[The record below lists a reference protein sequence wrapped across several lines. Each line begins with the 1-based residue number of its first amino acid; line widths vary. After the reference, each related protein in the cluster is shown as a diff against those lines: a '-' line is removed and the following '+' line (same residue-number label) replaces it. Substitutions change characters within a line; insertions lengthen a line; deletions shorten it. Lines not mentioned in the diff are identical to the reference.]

1 MQEENLQFMV
11 NFFNGNF
18 SVLKNMV
25 IPLINREIKKFSVRG
40 QHQDSL
46 CTGTHI
52 FTFVFRCKLP
62 RKGMSS
68 CLEKPRA

>member
-11 NFFNGNF
+11 NFF

-46 CTGTHI
+46 CTDTHI
-52 FTFVFRCKLP
+52 FTFVFRCKLL